1 MIQLATRT
9 QPILFAGGGTVGHLA
24 PGFALAEALQARGQL
39 VRFATPGEAHERDW
53 FAPREPPLTIPA
65 ARLPRG
71 VRAGLGFGPKLLQGV
86 SSALAHLRR
95 ERILGVVAL
104 GGWPCV
110 PAALAAA
117 ISKRPLAFITVDAV
131 PGLVVR
137 RLARLAGRLYVT
149 DERAA
154 AALGPHAGIVHTGPL
169 LRAGLRGIDADP
181 AHFGLRAD
189 RRTLLIT
196 GGSLGARGLSERFLA
211 GLEAACAADEG
222 LAARIQILH
231 AVGGHGVGVAA
242 RYEALGIVH
251 HVTSFLQDMGRAY
264 AVADLLLGRAGAN
277 TCLELRHV
285 GMPAVLV
292 PYPHHADRQQFRNA
306 EPLVAAGGARVIEEA
321 ALDADAVRTGVLAL
335 LQDEGA
341 RADMRA
347 ALAPDSAD
355 SVGQTAADLIR
366 FMEGVRGADRCRST
380 ARSSA

>member
-53 FAPREPPLTIPA
+53 FAPREAPLTIPA

-71 VRAGLGFGPKLLQGV
+71 MRTGLGFGPKLLQGV
-86 SSALAHLRR
+86 SVALAHLRR

-117 ISKRPLAFITVDAV
+117 ISKRPLAFISVDAV

-137 RLARLAGRLYVT
+137 RLAGLAGRMYVT

-154 AALGPHAGIVHTGPL
+154 GALGSHAGVVHTGPL
-169 LRAGLRGIDADP
+169 LRAGLRGRDSDP
-181 AHFGLRAD
+181 AHFGLQAD
-189 RRTLLIT
+189 RPTLLIT
-196 GGSLGARGLSERFLA
+196 GGSLGARWLTERFLA
-211 GLEAACAADEG
+211 GLEAACAADAG
-222 LAARIQILH
+222 LAGRIQVLH
-231 AVGGHGVGVAA
+231 AVGRYGAGVAD
-242 RYEALGIVH
+242 RYEALGVLH
-251 HVTSFLQDMGRAY
+251 HVTPFLQDMGRAY

-292 PYPHHADRQQFRNA
+292 PYPHHADRQQFHNA
-306 EPLVAAGGARVIEEA
+306 EPLVAAGGARIIEEA
-321 ALDADAVRTGVLAL
+321 ALDAGTVREGVLEL
-335 LQDEGA
+335 LQSPA
-341 RADMRA
+341 ALADMRS
-347 ALAPDSAD
+347 ALDPDSAD

-366 FMEGVRGADRCRST
+366 FMGGARRVDRCRSA

>member
-1 MIQLATRT
+1 MIQVATRT

-24 PGFALAEALQARGQL
+24 PGFALAEALQARGQF
-39 VRFATPGEAHERDW
+39 VCFATPGEAHERAW
-53 FAPREPPLTIPA
+53 FAPREAPLTIPA
-65 ARLPRG
+65 ARLPSG
-71 VRAGLGFGPKLLQGV
+71 VRSGLGFGPKLLQGV
-86 SSALAHLRR
+86 SAALTHLRR
-95 ERILGVVAL
+95 ERIRGVVAL

-117 ISKRPLAFITVDAV
+117 IAKRPLAFISVDAV
-131 PGLVVR
+131 PGLVVQ
-137 RLARLAGRLYVT
+137 RLAGLAGRIYVT
-149 DERAA
+149 DERAG
-154 AALGPHAGIVHTGPL
+154 AALGQHPGVVHTGPL
-169 LRAGLRGIDADP
+169 LRAGLRGGEADP
-181 AHFGLRAD
+181 AHFGLRRD

-196 GGSLGARGLSERFLA
+196 GGSLGARALGERFLA
-211 GLEAACAADEG
+211 GLEAACVADAS

-231 AVGGHGVGVAA
+231 AVGRQGAGVAA

-251 HVTSFLQDMGRAY
+251 HVTPFVQDMGRAY

-306 EPLVAAGGARVIEEA
+306 EPLVAGGGAHLIEEA
-321 ALDADAVRTGVLAL
+321 ALDSDTVRTAVLDL
-335 LQDEGA
+335 LQDLPA
-341 RADMRA
+341 LADMRA
-347 ALAPDSAD
+347 VLAPDSPD

-366 FMEGVRGADRCRST
+366 FMEGARSVDRCRST